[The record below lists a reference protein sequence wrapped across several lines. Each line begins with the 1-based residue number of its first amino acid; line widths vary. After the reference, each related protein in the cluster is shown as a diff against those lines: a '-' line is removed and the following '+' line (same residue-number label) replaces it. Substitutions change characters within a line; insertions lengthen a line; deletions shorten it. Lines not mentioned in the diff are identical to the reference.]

1 MKKVFVLSVLCLLMG
16 AVNAGTWTVVNNPD
30 LATDLDNTFGT
41 LFKASNVGNGTQTPV
56 TVDGIAFDTAE
67 SNVTGA
73 ATARVNYSDAD
84 PALLNLLN
92 SNRKASEWGGGIAI
106 NLTGLTVGLDYQI
119 QLVLT
124 GAWAGSSANLYLNAS
139 DYQYVYFGDGT
150 TEKVAKYTFTAAAQT
165 ATVNMYKNKG
175 EYYLSAYAVHEE
187 IPEPATMVLLG
198 LGTLLGL
205 KRRE

>member
-1 MKKVFVLSVLCLLMG
+1 MVS
-16 AVNAGTWTVVNNPD
+16 AVNAGTWTVVDNPD

-56 TVDGIAFDTAE
+56 VLDGIAFDTVE
-67 SNVTGA
+67 TNVTGA
-73 ATARVNYSDAD
+73 MSAFVSYSGAD

-124 GAWAGSSANLYLNAS
+124 GAWAGSSANLYLGS
-139 DYQYVYFGDGT
+139 TDYKYVYWGSSV
-150 TEKVAKYTFTAAAQT
+150 EKVAKYTFEATATT
-165 ATVNMYKNKG
+165 ATVNMYRNTG
-175 EYYLSAYAVHEE
+175 DYYLSAYAVHQE

-205 KRRE
+205 KRRK